1 MIRILIVGDQSRDL
15 LKLYEQLTLARKDWK
30 VVIAR
35 SSDEAVR
42 FIDASPFEV
51 VMTEMALRG
60 MDGAELLQHV
70 HRHQPRAARLVIC
83 GQASISDMHRVMP
96 LAHQVLGNAS
106 DTRGLE
112 RCIERVCKLLRRRE
126 RPSVQRVLGMLAN
139 LPVLPRIYW
148 ELAGEL
154 ERPRADSA
162 SVAAI
167 IEQDPAITTRV
178 LQLANSAFFGAQRQ
192 VRSVRDAATVLGLE
206 PLRSIA
212 LLAGM
217 SRLIH
222 ASDLPTGFSL
232 DVLQTHSAHV
242 ARLAVSMLS
251 DPEEIKTAFSAGMLH
266 HIAYLMLAVN
276 LRLEYTSLRDEAFD
290 RATSIERV
298 EMDKL
303 GCDHAEIG
311 AQVLALWGLPLPLI
325 DAVACHHRPSA
336 SGETRFGAATA
347 VHVAAVL
354 ADEAEGKIVEENA
367 LEWPFLRRLGAEGAV
382 ERWRRGEPIRA
393 F

>member
-35 SSDEAVR
+35 SSDEAIR
-42 FIDASPFEV
+42 FIEASPFEV

-70 HRHQPRAARLVIC
+70 HRHQPQAARLVIC
-83 GQASISDMHRVMP
+83 GQTSISDMHRVMP

-266 HIAYLMLAVN
+266 HIGYLMLAVN
-276 LRLEYTSLRDEAFD
+276 LRLEYASLRDEAFA

-354 ADEAEGKIVEENA
+354 ADEAEGKIVEANA
-367 LEWPFLRRLGAEGAV
+367 LEWPFLRRLGAEGPI